1 MLKIDQ
7 LERTGLQSISFDVPS
22 GACIAIRGQAGA
34 GKSLLLRAI
43 ADLDPN
49 TGRVSLNGKDRNDV
63 APNEW
68 RRDVCYVPAESGWWL
83 DHVGDHFENPDI
95 AAGYLVRLGFADDAM
110 AWRVDRLSTGE
121 RQRMAL
127 LRAMVQGPKVLLL
140 DEPTSALDSEATA
153 KVESLL
159 HEMIGSGVTVILVTH
174 DKAQAARMSSE
185 RYLIEKGAL
194 HLEGAA

>member
-1 MLKIDQ
+1 
-7 LERTGLQSISFDVPS
+7 
-22 GACIAIRGQAGA
+22 
-34 GKSLLLRAI
+34 
-43 ADLDPN
+43 
-49 TGRVSLNGKDRNDV
+49 
-63 APNEW
+63 
-68 RRDVCYVPAESGWWL
+68 
-83 DHVGDHFENPDI
+83 
-95 AAGYLVRLGFADDAM
+95 
-110 AWRVDRLSTGE
+110 
-121 RQRMAL
+121 
-127 LRAMVQGPKVLLL
+127 MVQGPKVLLL